1 MTGLYTDPE
10 TGKTITTHSMV
21 KTFRRCPKQTE
32 YKYARRLKA
41 KRQGAPLKR
50 GVWMHELLEDHHG
63 GKDWR
68 KRHAALSTKFYEMF
82 DEEREYYGNLPE
94 IINTM
99 MEAYE
104 WHYAKDVWIV
114 HETEVTLEAELPDGT
129 LYRGKIDAIIENSL
143 GLWLI
148 DHKTHG
154 RIPGLGF
161 RLLDAQNALYVW
173 AALKNKIPVQGFI
186 WNYIRWKE
194 PSVPRLVYKGTK
206 REGLSKVLGD
216 TDYPT
221 YTRAIKAIKKEYPH
235 FRITRDILDKQK
247 YLKSLRY
254 DPVANI
260 NASPFFVRSVLEND
274 IGMVKQVVREAIHTS
289 QRMHDYDFTGR
300 DVERVPDRSCEY
312 MCDYSELCQVELMGG
327 NAKHLTRTLFKVG
340 DPNDYYQD
348 RVDEAVGMVS

>member
-1 MTGLYTDPE
+1 MTGLYTDPD

-21 KTFRRCPKQTE
+21 KTFRRCPKQAE

-68 KRHAALSTKFYEMF
+68 ARHAALSTKFYELF
-82 DEEREYYGNLPE
+82 DEEREYYGDLPGV
-94 IINTM
+94 INTM

-104 WHYAKDVWIV
+104 WHYAKDTWIV

-143 GLWLI
+143 GIWLI

-173 AALKNKIPVQGFI
+173 
-186 WNYIRWKE
+186 
-194 PSVPRLVYKGTK
+194 
-206 REGLSKVLGD
+206 
-216 TDYPT
+216 
-221 YTRAIKAIKKEYPH
+221 
-235 FRITRDILDKQK
+235 
-247 YLKSLRY
+247 
-254 DPVANI
+254 
-260 NASPFFVRSVLEND
+260 
-274 IGMVKQVVREAIHTS
+274 
-289 QRMHDYDFTGR
+289 
-300 DVERVPDRSCEY
+300 
-312 MCDYSELCQVELMGG
+312 
-327 NAKHLTRTLFKVG
+327 
-340 DPNDYYQD
+340 
-348 RVDEAVGMVS
+348 